1 MIDYVQFLLKFIL
14 IFMNYIFLCFIIVLA
29 FVLFL
34 IFFLFGF
41 QFKLIPLSI
50 KTVFHQLKI
59 EFKNYIAEIKKALR
73 KHIMKK

>member
-14 IFMNYIFLCFIIVLA
+14 IFMSYIFLCFIIVLA

>member
-1 MIDYVQFLLKFIL
+1 MIDYIQFILKFIL
-14 IFMNYIFLCFIIVLA
+14 IFIIYIFLCIIIISA
-29 FVLFL
+29 FVFFL
-34 IFFLFGF
+34 IFFLFDF

-73 KHIMKK
+73 KHIMRK

>member
-1 MIDYVQFLLKFIL
+1 MIDYIQFILKFIL
-14 IFMNYIFLCFIIVLA
+14 IFISCIFLCLIIVSA
-29 FVLFL
+29 FVFFL

-50 KTVFHQLKI
+50 KTVFYQLKI
-59 EFKNYIAEIKKALR
+59 EFKNYINEIKKAFK

>member
-1 MIDYVQFLLKFIL
+1 MIDYVQFTLKFIL
-14 IFMNYIFLCFIIVLA
+14 IFISYIFLCFIIALA
-29 FVLFL
+29 FASFL
-34 IFFLFGF
+34 IFSLFSF

-59 EFKNYIAEIKKALR
+59 EFKNYIAEIKKAFK